1 MTRAGR
7 FISRRLRRR
16 VMRQHDEGDRGS
28 ILIWFV
34 ITAPVIILLAVLIVD
49 GGAKIAAGEK
59 ASAGSAQAAR
69 AATLAVGP
77 DGGAG
82 ATQLAVAAADRYL
95 RSAGL
100 NGTARV
106 TGPET
111 VEVSVTVRVTG
122 PISGHTWPVTRTSTA
137 KLLIGVENGQSP

>member
-1 MTRAGR
+1 MTRLGRIVLTRLARRINARAG
-7 FISRRLRRR
+7 
-16 VMRQHDEGDRGS
+16 DDRGS

-34 ITAPVIILLAVLIVD
+34 ITAPVIILLAILIVD
-49 GGAKIAAGEK
+49 GGAKVNAGEK

-82 ATQLAVAAADRYL
+82 STQAAAAAADKYL
-95 RSAGL
+95 SSAGL
-100 NGTARV
+100 NGSAKV
-106 TGPET
+106 TGPAT
-111 VEVSVTVRVTG
+111 VEVSVTVSVTG
-122 PISGHTWPVTRTSTA
+122 PISGYTWTVTRTSTA